1 MINEFFEGV
10 SLKEIENFEKTFH
23 IKFPEDYK
31 IFLQTYNGGEYIC
44 PGTVLF
50 GIGDKV
56 PDWCSIETSYKVYDG
71 IFPKDLVLLGW
82 KNYGNLIVYDPK
94 AKKYLIWS
102 IENRCSIKEYC
113 SLFQIIFEDIE
124 AI

>member
-10 SLKEIENFEKTFH
+10 SLEEIENFEKTFH

-50 GIGDKV
+50 GIDDKI
-56 PDWCSIETSYKVYDG
+56 PDWCSAKIHYETYKGMY
-71 IFPKDLVLLGW
+71 PEEYLLIGYL
-82 KNYGNLIVYDPK
+82 NYGGLLLYDHSK
-94 AKKYLIWS
+94 KKYLIWDM
-102 IENRCSIKEYC
+102 EKRQCEKELK
-113 SLFQIIFEDIE
+113 SLFQVILEDVE